1 MNDDKLITEVEV
13 GPVEIGG
20 DVHEVWRDALAD
32 VFEYTGKRIRATDFQ
47 FNGMCPKVSF
57 TVETRYYETRLLLEV
72 EQGVAV
78 C

>member
-32 VFEYTGKRIRATDFQ
+32 VFEYTGKRIRVTDFQ
-47 FNGMCPKVSF
+47 FNGTLPKVSF
-57 TVETRYYETRLLLEV
+57 VFETRKYETRLQLVV
-72 EQGVAV
+72 EQGTDL
-78 C
+78 